1 MVWPIEK
8 VKGWKQ
14 DADCLAAMWLRGVRG
29 TSHKERLEFFYG
41 PQAHACK
48 CCWKEGGRRRRRRSS
63 LQETCACFAG
73 VFVLHSRSQIFFVFK
88 YGMIPFVVVDVSR
101 VFSSLRFSAG
111 CELFSVLTHFCT
123 VRRFVGSESGA
134 LSLSLWMTRGRLW
147 SCRVW
152 YE

>member
-48 CCWKEGGRRRRRRSS
+48 CCWKEGGRRRRRSP
-63 LQETCACFAG
+63 LQEACACFAG
-73 VFVLHSRSQIFFVFK
+73 VFVLHSCSEIFLVFK
-88 YGMIPFVVVDVSR
+88 YGMTPFVVVVVVVVVGAGR
-101 VFSSLRFSAG
+101 VFSSLQFSAG
-111 CELFSVLTHFCT
+111 CELFSVSTHFCT
-123 VRRFVGSESGA
+123 VTRFVGSESGA
-134 LSLSLWMTRGRLW
+134 LSVSLWMTRSRL
-147 SCRVW
+147 
-152 YE
+152 

>member
-48 CCWKEGGRRRRRRSS
+48 CCWKEGGRRRRRRRSS

-73 VFVLHSRSQIFFVFK
+73 VFVLHSCSQIFFVFK
-88 YGMIPFVVVDVSR
+88 YGMIPFVVVDASR
-101 VFSSLRFSAG
+101 VFSSLQFSAG
-111 CELFSVLTHFCT
+111 CELFPSRRISALLGGLSVVNL
-123 VRRFVGSESGA
+123 E
-134 LSLSLWMTRGRLW
+134 LSLSG
-147 SCRVW
+147 
-152 YE
+152 